1 MRHQIILE
9 QWVVGLKWFKSQQ
22 VAGCD
27 SGSDLLGSTAALQEL
42 STYHPLVAYKGVD

>member
-9 QWVVGLKWFKSQQ
+9 QWGVGLKWFKSQQ

-27 SGSDLLGSTAALQEL
+27 LLGSTASLQEL
-42 STYHPLVAYKGVD
+42 STYHPLVEYKGVD